1 MYIFATRHLNHY
13 NIHFLSPFNLSSN
26 RSNFQSSKVP
36 AGTSSQRSNYA
47 NAKKNKKI
55 RGLISHWCNHTNQ
68 DAACRPQV
76 RTRTSSRCLST
87 RCSCPATHGTRVDVR
102 SSTSQQCRQ
111 PCDEKQRLLAKLIFW
126 IVVCINHICAQTAQH
141 RKASLSSEE

>member
-1 MYIFATRHLNHY
+1 MILDILIIIIFIFRPLLTCQAIDPTFKVAR
-13 NIHFLSPFNLSSN
+13 
-26 RSNFQSSKVP
+26 FQQAHP
-36 AGTSSQRSNYA
+36 ASDRTMLTQ
-47 NAKKNKKI
+47 KKII
-55 RGLISHWCNHTNQ
+55 RGLISHWCKRTNQ
-68 DAACRPQV
+68 DAACRPRSRPQV